1 MGKEMKYLLRVA
13 ILLILAIVFDYKA
26 PAQPGPPKSPVLVSP
41 VLEQEIN
48 QSVSFIGSV
57 EPRMKSLVAGEVRGL
72 VEHFSVREGDAV
84 KKGQIL
90 AQIRVTS
97 LKIQLKAAQA
107 AFMEV
112 QANQEQVRRDL
123 TRSENLF
130 AENLIPM
137 KQLEEERSRDK
148 ALSERVLQLTAEIE
162 RLEDLIS
169 KSRILAPFDGVI
181 TKEHTEVGQWLQEGS
196 PVVEMIDLKHL
207 RIRVDVPERY
217 IGKLKIGGTVPIRF
231 DALPSYQAGGKISAI
246 IPEADNAARTFPVD
260 VEVENRDMSIKS
272 GMTAQVSFS
281 VGDPYTARL
290 IPKDALVIR
299 GERNFVYIANGDTVR
314 EEEVTLGNSVKGM
327 VEIKGNV
334 KTGERVVIRGNERL
348 RPGQQVEIIDGK
360 KGQR

>member
-1 MGKEMKYLLRVA
+1 MKYLLRVA
-13 ILLILAIVFDYKA
+13 ILPILFIILEYKA
-26 PAQPGPPKSPVLVSP
+26 SAQQPAPPKSPVLVST

-72 VEHFSVREGDAV
+72 VEQFSVREGDAV
-84 KKGQIL
+84 KKGQVL
-90 AQIRVTS
+90 ARINVTS
-97 LKIQLKAAQA
+97 LKIQLKAAKA
-107 AFMEV
+107 ALMEV
-112 QANQEQVRRDL
+112 QANHEQVKRDMA
-123 TRSENLF
+123 RSAQLF
-130 AENLIPM
+130 KEELIPL
-137 KQLEEERSRDK
+137 KQLEEEMSRDK
-148 ALSERVLQLTAEIE
+148 ALSERLLQLSAEIE

-246 IPEADNAARTFPVD
+246 IPAADNAARTFPVD
-260 VEVENRDMSIKS
+260 VDVKNRDMTIKS

-281 VGDPYTARL
+281 VGDPYTAQL

-299 GERNFVYIANGDTVR
+299 GERNFVYIVNGDTVR
-314 EEEVTLGNSVKGM
+314 EEEVKLGNSVKGM

-348 RPGQQVEIIDGK
+348 RPGQQVEIIGNK

>member
-1 MGKEMKYLLRVA
+1 MKYLLRVA
-13 ILLILAIVFDYKA
+13 IFLILVIVLEYKA
-26 PAQPGPPKSPVLVSP
+26 SAQPVPPKSPVLVST

-72 VEHFSVREGDAV
+72 VEHFFVREGDAV

-90 AQIRVTS
+90 ARIRVTS

-107 AFMEV
+107 ALMEV
-112 QANQEQVRRDL
+112 QANHEQVKRDL
-123 TRSENLF
+123 TRSKQLF
-130 AENLIPM
+130 KEELIPL
-137 KQLEEERSRDK
+137 KQLEEEMSRDK

-162 RLEDLIS
+162 RLEDMIS

-217 IGKLKIGGTVPIRF
+217 IGKLKIGGIVPVRF
-231 DALPSYQAGGKISAI
+231 DAIPSFRISGKISSI
-246 IPEADNAARTFPVD
+246 IPAADNAARTFPVD
-260 VEVENRDMSIKS
+260 VEVENRDMTIKS

-281 VGDPYTARL
+281 VGDTYTARL

-299 GERNFVYIANGDTVR
+299 GDRNFVYIVNGDTVR
-314 EEEVTLGNSVKGM
+314 EEEVKLGNSVNGM
-327 VEIKGNV
+327 IEIKGNV
-334 KTGERVVIRGNERL
+334 KTGERIVIRGNERL
-348 RPGQQVEIIDGK
+348 RPGQQVEILGNK

>member
-1 MGKEMKYLLRVA
+1 MKYLLRVA
-13 ILLILAIVFDYKA
+13 ILPILFIILEYKA
-26 PAQPGPPKSPVLVSP
+26 SAQQPAPPKSPVLVSP
-41 VLEQEIN
+41 VMEQKIN

-72 VEHFSVREGDAV
+72 VENLSVREGDAV
-84 KKGQIL
+84 KKGQVL
-90 AQIRVTS
+90 ARIHVSS
-97 LKIQLKAAQA
+97 LKTQLKAAKA
-107 AFMEV
+107 ALMEV
-112 QANQEQVRRDL
+112 QANHEQVKRDMA
-123 TRSENLF
+123 RSAQLF
-130 AENLIPM
+130 KEELIPL
-137 KQLEEERSRDK
+137 KQLEEEMSRDK
-148 ALSERVLQLTAEIE
+148 ALSERLLQLSAEIE

-231 DALPSYQAGGKISAI
+231 DAMPSFRVSGKISAI

-260 VEVENRDMSIKS
+260 VEVKNRDMTIKS

-281 VGDPYTARL
+281 VGDPYTAQL

-299 GERNFVYIANGDTVR
+299 GERNFVYIVNGDAVR
-314 EEEVTLGNSVKGM
+314 EEEVKLGNSVKGM

-348 RPGQQVEIIDGK
+348 RPGQQVEIIGNK

>member
-1 MGKEMKYLLRVA
+1 MKYLLRVA
-13 ILLILAIVFDYKA
+13 IFLILVIVLAYKA
-26 PAQPGPPKSPVLVSP
+26 SAQQPAPPKSPVLVST

-72 VEHFSVREGDAV
+72 VEHFSAREGDAV

-90 AQIRVTS
+90 ARIRVTS
-97 LKIQLKAAQA
+97 LKIQLKAAHA

-112 QANQEQVRRDL
+112 QANQEQVKRDL
-123 TRSENLF
+123 IRSEKLF
-130 AENLIPM
+130 KEELIPL
-137 KQLEEERSRDK
+137 KQLEEEMSRDK

-196 PVVEMIDLKHL
+196 LVVEMIDLKHL

-231 DALPSYQAGGKISAI
+231 DALPSYQTSGKISAI

-260 VEVENRDMSIKS
+260 VEVENRDMTIKS

-281 VGDPYTARL
+281 VGDTYTARL

-299 GERNFVYIANGDTVR
+299 GDRNFVYIVNGDTVR
-314 EEEVTLGNSVKGM
+314 EEEVKLGNSVKGM

-348 RPGQQVEIIDGK
+348 RPGQQVVIIGNK

>member
-1 MGKEMKYLLRVA
+1 
-13 ILLILAIVFDYKA
+13 
-26 PAQPGPPKSPVLVSP
+26 
-41 VLEQEIN
+41 
-48 QSVSFIGSV
+48 
-57 EPRMKSLVAGEVRGL
+57 MKSLVAGEVRGL
-72 VEHFSVREGDAV
+72 VEQFSVREGDAV
-84 KKGQIL
+84 KKGRVL
-90 AQIRVTS
+90 ARINITS
-97 LKIQLKAAQA
+97 LKIQLKAAKA
-107 AFMEV
+107 ALMEV
-112 QANQEQVRRDL
+112 QANHEQVRRDMA
-123 TRSENLF
+123 RSAQLF
-130 AENLIPM
+130 KEELIPL
-137 KQLEEERSRDK
+137 KQLEEDMSRDK
-148 ALSERVLQLTAEIE
+148 ALSERLLQLSAEIE

-217 IGKLKIGGTVPIRF
+217 IGKLKIGRTVPIRF
-231 DALPSYQAGGKISAI
+231 DALPSFKASGKISAI
-246 IPEADNAARTFPVD
+246 IPAADNAARTFPVD
-260 VEVENRDMSIKS
+260 VEVENRDMTIKS

-299 GERNFVYIANGDTVR
+299 GDRNFVYIVNGDTVR
-314 EEEVTLGNSVKGM
+314 EEEVKLGNPVKGM

-348 RPGQQVEIIDGK
+348 RPGQKVEIIGNK